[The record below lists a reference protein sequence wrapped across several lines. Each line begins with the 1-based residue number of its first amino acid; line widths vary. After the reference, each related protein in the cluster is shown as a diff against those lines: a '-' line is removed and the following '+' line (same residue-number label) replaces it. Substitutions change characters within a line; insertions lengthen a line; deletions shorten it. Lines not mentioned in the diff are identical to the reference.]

1 MNFLPVGHTH
11 EEIDAF
17 FGVYSKHL
25 DLNDIYTMDGM
36 CSFCDCNELFGYQPS
51 CRMIKHKSELTH

>member
-25 DLNDIYTMDGM
+25 DLNDIYTMDGV
-36 CSFCDCNELFGYQPS
+36 C
-51 CRMIKHKSELTH
+51 